1 MGIEVM
7 TYLGEDI
14 WAVPYYIDPEQGGED
29 EHVWLPDWRFSAPE
43 WVAINI
49 PDGATVV
56 WEEKSYRAKVVEYPT
71 GTFYKLSEVS

>member
-1 MGIEVM
+1 MNIEVM
-7 TYLGEDI
+7 TYLGEVI

-29 EHVWLPDWRFSAPE
+29 EYVWLADWRLSAPE
-43 WVAINI
+43 WAAINI

-56 WEEKSYRAKVVEYPT
+56 WEEKSYRVKVVEYPT

>member
-14 WAVPYYIDPEQGGED
+14 WAVPYYIDPEQGGEG

-43 WVAINI
+43 GELTI
-49 PDGATVV
+49 GQF
-56 WEEKSYRAKVVEYPT
+56 KVR
-71 GTFYKLSEVS
+71 F